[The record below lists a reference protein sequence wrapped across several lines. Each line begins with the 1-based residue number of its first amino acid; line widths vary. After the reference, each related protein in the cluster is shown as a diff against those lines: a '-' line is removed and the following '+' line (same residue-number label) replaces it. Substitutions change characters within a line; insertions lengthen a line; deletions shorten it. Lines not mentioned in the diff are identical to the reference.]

1 MSGSVRAYSNAKN
14 LQKEAVVVS
23 TSLSGLSYWEQ
34 MVYRIFGRPTDVYE
48 ISLAELNKGV
58 AYFDWAVGRAGSGV
72 VEVNN
77 DGVTAYGGSY
87 GVRLKSSFAEDCKE
101 LVVDEDGVSAESA
114 SFSGK
119 TKFYDDVTVRGD
131 IEMTGTIK
139 SGLID
144 QSNEAYNTNTLIE
157 SRFYPGG
164 FNGGCIYV
172 GFECDSV
179 GRKNLAV
186 IEMRYDNNTT
196 FKISYNG
203 ILTVSDLDQ
212 NNVFASGRMVN
223 IGDSDTFNGSTQIL
237 PAIAPLVT
245 DELPGTSTYFV
256 PNCHL
261 KNVKSLSST
270 AEITY
275 NDKTYTLNMDKAIEL
290 GLFVESTAAA
300 TTSEESTETA

>member
-1 MSGSVRAYSNAKN
+1 MSGSIRAYSNAKN
-14 LQKEAVVVS
+14 PQKEAVAVL

-34 MVYRIFGRPTDVYE
+34 MVYSIFGLPTDAYAV
-48 ISLAELNKGV
+48 SLTELSGGDV
-58 AYFDWAVGRAGSGV
+58 YFDWAVGRTDAGAVEVGEHGVEIYGSG
-72 VEVNN
+72 
-77 DGVTAYGGSY
+77 GH
-87 GVRLKSSFAEDCKE
+87 VRLNSSFAEDCKS
-101 LVVDEDGVSAESA
+101 LIVDDDGVYAEDA
-114 SFSGK
+114 TFSGK

-131 IEMTGTIK
+131 IEMTGAIK
-139 SGLID
+139 LGLID
-144 QSNEAYNTNTLIE
+144 QPNEAYNTNTLIE

-172 GFECDSV
+172 GFEYDSY

-223 IGDSDTFNGSTQIL
+223 IGDSDTFNGSAQIL